1 MCTIM
6 LFTRSPLSIR
16 LLYFL
21 KNNSPSLVLCI
32 KIFGNFYPPPYCFY
46 TGNLSFQRLGNTFAF
61 RLVGVHRENEVWD
74 ESGYSDVKMHRAHF
88 QLVSNLYSISNYLL
102 LDADE
107 CKASLPVCNTN
118 AICQN
123 TPDSYI
129 CACKPGVIADGRTCT
144 GKRVCSSLFLE
155 NFKLI

>member
-1 MCTIM
+1 MK
-6 LFTRSPLSIR
+6 TR
-16 LLYFL
+16 
-21 KNNSPSLVLCI
+21 
-32 KIFGNFYPPPYCFY
+32 FG
-46 TGNLSFQRLGNTFAF
+46 G
-61 RLVGVHRENEVWD
+61 
-74 ESGYSDVKMHRAHF
+74 ESGYSNVNVHRTHC

-118 AICQN
+118 GICQN

-144 GKRVCSSLFLE
+144 GKRVYTSLCLE
-155 NFKLI
+155 ILN